1 MQEDVKIIQ
10 DSEGCTAYD
19 CDLVLY
25 ICLEKGVTVSDHTHN
40 HQETV
45 FLMDGIAEAIIGDEI
60 KIINSPA
67 KVVIPP
73 NVYHKFTAIT
83 NLIGLEIK

>member
-1 MQEDVKIIQ
+1 MYQDVKIIQ
-10 DSEGCTAYD
+10 NFEGCKAYD

-25 ICLEKGVTVSDHTHN
+25 ICLEKGAVVSNHTHN
-40 HQETV
+40 HQEIV
-45 FLMDGIAEAIIGDEI
+45 FLMDGTAEAIIGKDTR
-60 KIINSPA
+60 IINSPA